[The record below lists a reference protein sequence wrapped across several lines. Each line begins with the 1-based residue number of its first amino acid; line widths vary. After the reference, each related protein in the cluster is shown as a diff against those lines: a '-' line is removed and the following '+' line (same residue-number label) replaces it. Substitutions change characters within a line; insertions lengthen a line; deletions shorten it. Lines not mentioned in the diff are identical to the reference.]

1 MGDDDKSE
9 EEEVNTE
16 PNYILAKLHKDA
28 LKRKKQKS
36 DSFGVN
42 SNKKAKKRK
51 LIDQLEDSSK
61 LKTSQNIDSDE
72 RARSENNDVKLGKK
86 KTKRRKQSFDGK
98 ECPDETNSSDVVKE
112 HGDDLSL
119 SSAITDNDGVL
130 EMEGGGLVK
139 ENEESEQEEPENTEL
154 GTSQIRKEVGGFT
167 VIGDVRKKKTD
178 KVKGFACRKKMDKP
192 FFILSLYRT
201 CTIIWS

>member
-9 EEEVNTE
+9 EEESNAE
-16 PNYILAKLHKDA
+16 PNDILAKLHKDA

-51 LIDQLEDSSK
+51 VIDQSEDSSN
-61 LKTSQNIDSDE
+61 LKTSQDIDSDE
-72 RARSENNDVKLGKK
+72 RARAESNDVQFVKK

-98 ECPDETNSSDVVKE
+98 ECPDEPNTSDVVKE
-112 HGDDLSL
+112 HGDDLSQ
-119 SSAITDNDGVL
+119 SSVITDNDGVL
-130 EMEGGGLVK
+130 EMEERGLVK
-139 ENEESEQEEPENTEL
+139 EHEESEQEEPENTEL

-178 KVKGFACRKKMDKP
+178 KVKGVCLQERD
-192 FFILSLYRT
+192 
-201 CTIIWS
+201 